1 MNHRFAAIFKS
12 RYWVWLLLAAPG
24 VYMVQAYLRDVLY
37 YGEFLH
43 VTGEFSA
50 RLLILTLAITPLR
63 LLWPRAGWTRWL
75 LRQRRYLGVA
85 TFGYALL
92 HAAAY
97 LARVGSLQTIAGEA
111 LEPGLATGW
120 LALLLMAP
128 LAATSLDAAVRWLG
142 SRWKQLHRLV
152 YAAAILTF
160 AHWVL
165 TAFNPLAG
173 FLHAGIL
180 LAVELL
186 RIVASRRRN
195 FAGRA

>member
-1 MNHRFAAIFKS
+1 MNDRHTAIFRS

-43 VTGEFSA
+43 LTGEFSA

-85 TFGYALL
+85 TFGYALP

-97 LARVGSLQTIAGEA
+97 LARVGSLESIASEA

-128 LAATSLDAAVRWLG
+128 LAATSLDSAVRWLG

-165 TAFNPLAG
+165 TAFDPLSG
-173 FLHAGIL
+173 YIHAGAL
-180 LAVELL
+180 LAVELV
-186 RIVASRRRN
+186 RIIASRSRK
-195 FAGRA
+195 APA

>member
-173 FLHAGIL
+173 YLHAGVL

-195 FAGRA
+195 AAGRA